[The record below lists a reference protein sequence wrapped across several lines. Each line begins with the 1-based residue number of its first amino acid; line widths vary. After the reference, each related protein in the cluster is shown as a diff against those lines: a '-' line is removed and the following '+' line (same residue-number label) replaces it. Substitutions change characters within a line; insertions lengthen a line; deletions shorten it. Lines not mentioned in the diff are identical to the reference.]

1 MNAAQRRER
10 ILTRLNSAGAPLSA
24 STLAAEL
31 GVSRQIVVGDVA
43 LLRAGGA
50 QIDATPRGYQL
61 HPAEKGYTGILACV
75 HRTQEEMRRELYT
88 VVDQGGTVVD
98 VAVENSLYGEIRATL
113 NLCNRYDVDNFIRQ
127 AADAPESL
135 LSRMTGGVHLHTLR
149 CPDKDT
155 FARIRD
161 ALEQQGLLYRK
172 EYRRS
177 AYTQYKKGCG
187 ACLSA
192 KTEKCWKINKNA
204 KEVGFLDIRIEK
216 TERAIKEA
224 FMELRREKPVEK
236 IRVKELCD
244 RACINKSTFYAHYQ
258 DIYALANAMED
269 EMVHAVVES
278 LPRLTANDVSERT
291 EWLTREMFRAFTAH
305 QAEISVLFSGSR
317 QGLFINRVEQ
327 AMCQCIAQTDPT
339 FEADVVRKVVLS
351 FCVQGCYYTFT
362 GYCGQMDEKRLV
374 TLLASIAR
382 AAQRIR
388 M

>member
-155 FARIRD
+155 FARICA
-161 ALEQQGLLYRK
+161 ALEQQGFCTA
-172 EYRRS
+172 RS
-177 AYTQYKKGCG
+177 NAAALISSIKRAAGLVYPQTG
-187 ACLSA
+187 
-192 KTEKCWKINKNA
+192 KCWKINKNA
-204 KEVGFLDIRIEK
+204 KGVGFLDIRIEK
-216 TERAIKEA
+216 TERAIKQA

-269 EMVHAVVES
+269 EMVQAVVES
-278 LPRLTANDVSERT
+278 LPRLTASDVSERT
-291 EWLTREMFRAFTAH
+291 EWLAREMFRAF
-305 QAEISVLFSGSR
+305 AEHREEITVLFSGSR

-339 FEADVVRKVVLS
+339 FETDVVRKVVLS

-362 GYCGQMDEKRLV
+362 SYCGQMDEKRLV
-374 TLLASIAR
+374 ALLASIAR